1 MRWRQPQLNQ
11 PIGPG
16 CVADIRCGG
25 LGEGVSGMDAVA
37 ALTDQP
43 VEAFDGRVKSTDGR
57 AIRGEGAQASPRR
70 SDVTYL
76 EGRERCEVCLLYTS
90 DAADE

>member
-1 MRWRQPQLNQ
+1 
-11 PIGPG
+11 
-16 CVADIRCGG
+16 
-25 LGEGVSGMDAVA
+25 MDAVA

-43 VEAFDGRVKSTDGR
+43 VEAIDGRVESTDGR

-70 SDVTYL
+70 ADVTYL
-76 EGRERCEVCLLYTS
+76 EGRERCEVVEAEGDIVFFRLCIARFRGCLLYTS